1 MKPYAL
7 ITMLLLGAAFSAS
20 AETSSGFQFE
30 LMDLRSN
37 QQVEVAQAHKKW
49 LLVSFFEE
57 DCRWCLKQLRDLEV
71 LTDQQSCVEAIGVGI
86 GNDRNGLRRWA
97 NRASPSIPI
106 YQMGSRL
113 QKTIGKLAAT
123 PFTVWYGPNG
133 EIETSSRGYL
143 PLAKLDSIFGQLES
157 CQRNQNRLASA
168 NLPSDV
174 TGGHQK

>member
-1 MKPYAL
+1 MKRYAL
-7 ITMLLLGAAFSAS
+7 IMMLLLGAAFSAS
-20 AETSSGFQFE
+20 ANPSQGFRFE

-37 QQVEVAQAHKKW
+37 QQVDVAQAQQKW

-71 LTDQQSCVEAIGVGI
+71 LTEQQSCVEAIGIGI
-86 GNDRNGLRRWA
+86 GDDRNGLRRWA
-97 NRASPSIPI
+97 NRASPSLPI

-133 EIETSSRGYL
+133 EIKTSSRGYL

-157 CQRNQNRLASA
+157 CQLNQNRFAST
-168 NLPSDV
+168 NLPSDAM
-174 TGGHQK
+174 GGHQK